1 VKIKLN
7 SGTPAGSPGRDNG
20 AQEAGGSGSSMP
32 AIPKIKLKLH
42 DGSVRV
48 AGGGDDSGSKKDKDS
63 RKRDRSASMAKLD
76 KFEVPAAKMARAMGN
91 DPNRE
96 SKFLEESFQKKE
108 RR

>member
-1 VKIKLN
+1 MSEFEYKFH
-7 SGTPAGSPGRDNG
+7 PRDNSF
-20 AQEAGGSGSSMP
+20 E
-32 AIPKIKLKLH
+32 KIFFVF
-42 DGSVRV
+42 S
-48 AGGGDDSGSKKDKDS
+48 SGSKKDKDS